1 MKFYQNSG
9 FTRKRKNNI
18 DVKCYRCEQIG
29 HFCKQ
34 CNSNTKKQKSV
45 KNIARDKSRLQDFI
59 RMKTV
64 SKFHFG
70 LRLEVHNLNEVIDFL
85 DKTDLDAINKI
96 IGLKKENAD
105 LKEEL
110 STVKEQLKS
119 AKYQLQEQKTIMRSL
134 EKQTKLKLIELE
146 NERSIYRE
154 LCEKMDYKI
163 SLNKEILE

>member
-29 HFCKQ
+29 HFRKQ

-45 KNIARDKSRLQDFI
+45 KNIARDESRLQDFI

-110 STVKEQLKS
+110 STVKVVKIFKS
-119 AKYQLQEQKTIMRSL
+119 GIIYDITWGFMVLLYLIIYFIYGIKETRHIYIMF
-134 EKQTKLKLIELE
+134 
-146 NERSIYRE
+146 SI
-154 LCEKMDYKI
+154 
-163 SLNKEILE
+163 